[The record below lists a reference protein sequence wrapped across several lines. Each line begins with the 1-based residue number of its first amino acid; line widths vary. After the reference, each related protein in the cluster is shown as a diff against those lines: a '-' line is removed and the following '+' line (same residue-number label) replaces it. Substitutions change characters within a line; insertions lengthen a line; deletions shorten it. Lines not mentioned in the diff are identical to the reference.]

1 MTAIYQ
7 HQYSRLSV
15 YSNVVSLLRDHAG
28 SFGVHIDLGCGYA
41 AIAEPLQNEL
51 GLQYVGLDYDQG
63 ALNYLKARGFE
74 VHQVDLGNT
83 ELLEEAVRKILGKR
97 RVSSM
102 TIIDTLEHLTNGPAL
117 MSVLRRIASDDEP
130 ILVVSVPNVTHKDI
144 ALKMLCGRWDV
155 TEAGLLDHTHV
166 DFYNYDKLQKVAS
179 TSGWREVAAKDWL
192 LERSD
197 QFFPPDVPT
206 LDHSSPLG
214 FFLRE
219 LIDSANPH
227 GMVNQFVRAFRP
239 APLILNGTVNER
251 ASELR
256 AFALSVVCIVDPAG
270 TDTPICDVHLGTKHD
285 VEIVVAVY
293 PCVELTELT
302 NASIVER
309 FAGIARERLVIVCGG
324 TSSGAAAL
332 NEAVSCASG
341 THVCLATPNTVL
353 DRNYL
358 DTMIG
363 ACRKQANR
371 VVRLVPSGRDTQK
384 GVSSLLEPW
393 VDVGNFAIPSS
404 VFAYLGFKFEEF
416 IPSGAAQ
423 RLITRAISVCGLVE
437 QPSDGVEINSGSASR
452 NEVDPVPDLVLS
464 YLNQRPI
471 LIPSGTAVDI
481 ERSTQ
486 QLHVLRSRNTMLEGD
501 TRQLQSKLEALE
513 LGYASHQA
521 ALEVENLEMRSRFE
535 ALALNSASHQAA
547 LEAENLEMRSRFE
560 ALALNSAS
568 HQAALEAEN
577 LEMRSNFGAREL
589 DYNRRQTE
597 LEAEASNAKSRL
609 NHLNLVLEAVP
620 AVRGLI
626 EPYLDPRRDVETA
639 ALQNDDERPFLSI
652 VTRTQGQRNALLREA
667 LLSLG
672 GQSDPDFESLVV
684 VHSDGEQAFHQVE
697 SMIDDFPACLRS
709 RIRVLRCERAG
720 RASPINDAIAN
731 SRGKYIVVLDDD
743 DVVLG
748 HYVETFKDMFEKSPG
763 KLLRAACVRQEFE
776 IYAQGAVRY
785 PIATSWFNADWPE
798 TYDMIAHQ
806 HSNFT
811 PFMSVAYPATLF
823 RTLRLSFEEDLS
835 TLEDWSFTSKV
846 ASLCGVENSPNVTS
860 VYRWWTNGLSS
871 SFLHN
876 SQEWEANRSRVIA
889 QRDALPIVLPPGS
902 VQRLVSWKDERD
914 ESVAYIK
921 RLEADIGRLREA
933 LRVDRGR
940 GTSLIAAQAQAET
953 QPKTEAVEALRV
965 HLESTSWRITRP
977 LRRIAQVLKRQ
988 SGADISMLNAIDS
1001 SEQAQSLIASIRGSM
1016 SWRVTAPLRLVG
1028 GIFRETRQRG
1038 TSI

>member
-1 MTAIYQ
+1 MTAVYQ

-63 ALNYLKARGFE
+63 ALDNLKARGFE
-74 VHQVDLGNT
+74 VHQVDLGNA

-117 MSVLRRIASDDEP
+117 MSVLRRLASDDEP

-179 TSGWREVAAKDWL
+179 ASGWREVAAKDWL

-197 QFFPPDVPT
+197 QFFPLDVPT

-239 APLILNGTVNER
+239 APLMLNGTVNEK
-251 ASELR
+251 ASELG

-270 TDTPICDVHLGTKHD
+270 TDTPICDVHLGSMHD

-293 PCVELTELT
+293 PCAELTELT
-302 NASIVER
+302 EASIVDR
-309 FAGIARERLVIVCGG
+309 FTGIARKRLVIACGG
-324 TSSGAAAL
+324 TSSRAAAL

-358 DTMIG
+358 GTMMG

-371 VVRLVPSGRDTQK
+371 VVRLVPSGRDTPK

-404 VFAYLGFKFEEF
+404 VFTHLGFKFEEL
-416 IPSGAAQ
+416 IPNGAAQ

-437 QPSDGVEINSGSASR
+437 QPSDAFKTHNGIVSS

-481 ERSTQ
+481 ERSAQ
-486 QLHVLRSRNTMLEGD
+486 QLHALRSRNTMLEGD

-521 ALEVENLEMRSRFE
+521 ALE
-535 ALALNSASHQAA
+535 
-547 LEAENLEMRSRFE
+547 AENLEMRSNFE
-560 ALALNSAS
+560 ARELDYNRR
-568 HQAALEAEN
+568 QTELEAEN

-589 DYNRRQTE
+589 DYNTRQTE

-684 VHSDGEQAFHQVE
+684 VHSDGEQAFHEVE

-921 RLEADIGRLREA
+921 KLEADIGRLREA

-940 GTSLIAAQAQAET
+940 GTSLIAAQAET